1 MANERNKNKRS
12 IIGNSTHCTSFGVCN
27 RVPLAKIEFPADLC
41 AVLNKTKPKNNKLYN
56 DYMKLINNLP
66 NIKKVEPEYY
76 LILFKI
82 LLYLEEHE
90 LRLIAAKHNLENQK
104 LKYVS
109 DTSFEIT
116 VPTLD
121 EDDPFITVGD
131 TLKIEVKRSKSK
143 YTCNITDII
152 GKKVYTTIRKSSLV
166 SQLLEEEVNISF
178 FPMNWQIRCF
188 HYVLHIMFK
197 HNLINT
203 VYPKINTN
211 LYTLLEFDLD
221 WANKSIAKNKEQ
233 KIAVNNILN
242 YSAYPAPYILF
253 GPPGTGKT
261 TTLVETIY
269 QIRKQCK
276 SKNILVCAPSNAAA
290 DEIANRLL
298 CLLPHKDVFR
308 MYAASKCCNNV
319 DEKIYPNSNFI
330 DDMVLYLPKEI
341 FILKKIV
348 ITTLVT
354 CMRLANLKLRNDH
367 FSYIFIDEAS
377 QSIELE
383 SLIPLIVMN
392 SKNDTEALYAQIVIA
407 GDPYQLGPLIRC
419 TKIQHLLGKS
429 LLERLM
435 ECEPYQK
442 VNNKY
447 NSRYIT
453 KLIHNYR
460 SQEAIIHT
468 SNNLFY
474 EKDLLCDKK
483 ENKHSI
489 ISKWTVLSRK
499 TFPILF
505 LVLKGEE
512 VRTPNGSL
520 MKIKHIIFLVFT
532 TRQKLRP

>member
-1 MANERNKNKRS
+1 MANEGNKNKRS

>member
-1 MANERNKNKRS
+1 MANEKNKKRRS
-12 IIGNSTHCTSFGVCN
+12 IVGKSTHCTSFGVSKQM
-27 RVPLAKIEFPADLC
+27 PLGKIEFPADLC
-41 AVLNKTKPKNNKLYN
+41 AVLNKTKPQNDKLYN
-56 DYMKLINNLP
+56 DYMKLINDLP
-66 NIKKVEPEYY
+66 HIKKIEPEYY

-82 LLYLEEHE
+82 LLYLEDHE
-90 LRLIAAKHNLENQK
+90 LYLIAAKHNLTNQK

-109 DTSFEIT
+109 DTFEIT

-121 EDDPFITVGD
+121 EDDPFITVAD
-131 TLKIEVKRSKSK
+131 TLKIEVKRLKLK

-152 GKKVYTTIRKSSLV
+152 GKKVYVTIRKSSLV
-166 SQLLEEEVNISF
+166 SQLLEEEVDIYF
-178 FPMNWQIRCF
+178 LPMNWQIRCF

-197 HNLINT
+197 HNLTNS

-211 LYTLLEFDLD
+211 LYTLSELDLD
-221 WANKSIAKNKEQ
+221 WANKSIANNKEQ
-233 KIAVNNILN
+233 KTAVNNILN

-298 CLLPHKDVFR
+298 CLLPHKDIFR
-308 MYAASKCCNNV
+308 MYAASKCCNNI
-319 DEKIYPNSNFI
+319 DEKICPNSNFI

-354 CMRLANLKLRNDH
+354 CMRLASLKLRNDH

-468 SNNLFY
+468 SNELFY
-474 EKDLLCDKK
+474 EKDLLCDKR

-489 ISKWTVLSRK
+489 ISNWMILSRN

-512 VRTPNGSL
+512 ERTLNGSL
-520 MKIKHIIFLVFT
+520 MNIKHIIFLVFT
-532 TRQKLRP
+532 TREKLRL